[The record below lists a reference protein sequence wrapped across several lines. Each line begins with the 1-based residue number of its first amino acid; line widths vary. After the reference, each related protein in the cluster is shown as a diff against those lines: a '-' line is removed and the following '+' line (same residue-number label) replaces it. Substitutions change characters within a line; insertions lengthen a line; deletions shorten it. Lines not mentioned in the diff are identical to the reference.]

1 MKNCFV
7 CMPLFDGFRPV
18 FSDAIFP
25 EVREAFGSTCECVKA
40 DDIREAG
47 MVTEKV
53 VHSLLNADF
62 IIAVLADTRDGN
74 SINPNVMYELG
85 IAHSFR
91 KPTLVIAD
99 SKLPFD
105 INAVEAIQLD
115 FSRLLDESQRSD
127 FLLELRR
134 ALRVSLK
141 SSKLL
146 GGIEQRQIS
155 RNPITTQLSGAHI
168 FVDDF
173 PWLWGYC
180 DVLKRE
186 REAQSIWEI
195 TRDLFWP
202 TEPLFFASIKAS
214 IRDERKHYFMVP
226 EDDEVR
232 MKADAIKNQ
241 LLRDLIPESEINR
254 LLRFVEIDPKHFQ
267 LWPIA
272 IVLYDADLITSR
284 GGIICEPM
292 TSQVGEDQIDKYICR
307 KFVEHVRQGGSLDN
321 FTCELDWIKRRE
333 ESTFDIAL
341 DKRVV
346 GSLAAA
352 FAKIWNERILEEAR
366 NMTNENAQSTLLKN
380 WQIRFGGK

>member
-1 MKNCFV
+1 MKSCFV
-7 CMPLFDGFRPV
+7 CMPLFEGLRPV

-25 EVREAFGSTCECVKA
+25 EVRDAFGNACDCIKA

-62 IIAVLADTRDGN
+62 VVAVLADVRDGN

-99 SKLPFD
+99 AKLPFD

-115 FSRLLDESQRSD
+115 FSRLRDEGQRSA
-127 FLLELRR
+127 FLLELRK

-141 SSKLL
+141 SPKLA
-146 GGIEQRQIS
+146 GDVERRCIP
-155 RNPITTQLSGAHI
+155 RNPVTTQLSGTRI
-168 FVDDF
+168 FVEDL
-173 PWLWGYC
+173 PWLWGYSE
-180 DVLKRE
+180 VLKRE
-186 REAQSIWEI
+186 REAHSIWEI
-195 TRDLFWP
+195 TRDLFWGA
-202 TEPLFFASIKAS
+202 EPLFFASIRAA

-226 EDDEVR
+226 EDEGIR
-232 MKADAIKNQ
+232 LKIEAIRNQ
-241 LLRDLIPESEINR
+241 LLLDQIPESEIDR
-254 LLRFVEIDPKHFQ
+254 LLHFAEIDPKHFL
-267 LWPIA
+267 LWPIS

-292 TSQVGEDQIDKYICR
+292 TSQLGRDQIDLYIR
-307 KFVEHVRQGGSLDN
+307 NRFIEHVRQGGSLDTFN
-321 FTCELDWIKRRE
+321 YDLDWIKQRE
-333 ESTFDIAL
+333 EATFDIAL
-341 DKRVV
+341 DSNVV
-346 GSLAAA
+346 DSLAAS

-366 NMTNENAQSTLLKN
+366 NMTDEREQSALLKN
-380 WQIRFGGK
+380 WQIRFGGR

>member
-1 MKNCFV
+1 MKSCFV
-7 CMPLFDGFRPV
+7 CMPLIEELRPV
-18 FSDAIFP
+18 FFEAILP
-25 EVREAFGSTCECVKA
+25 EIKEAFGGNCKCTKA
-40 DDIREAG
+40 DDVRQPG
-47 MVTEKV
+47 MVTEKF
-53 VHSLLNADF
+53 VHALLNADLV
-62 IIAVLADTRDGN
+62 IAVIADTRNEN

-85 IAHSFR
+85 IAHSCR
-91 KPTLVIAD
+91 KPTLLIAD

-115 FSRLLDESQRSD
+115 FSRLQDQDQRPA

-134 ALRVSLK
+134 ALRTSLK
-141 SSKLL
+141 TPEVGESLERRR
-146 GGIEQRQIS
+146 IV
-155 RNPITTQLSGAHI
+155 RNPITTQLGGTHI
-168 FVDDF
+168 FVDDL
-173 PWLWGYC
+173 PWLWGYI

-186 REAQSIWEI
+186 REAKSIWEI

-202 TEPLFFASIKAS
+202 TEPLFFASIKAA
-214 IRDERKHYFMVP
+214 IRDERRHYFMVP
-226 EDDEVR
+226 KDEEIQ
-232 MKADAIKNQ
+232 MKVDAIKNQ
-241 LLRDLIPESEINR
+241 LLQDLIPESEINR
-254 LLRFVEIDPKHFQ
+254 LLRFVEIDLQHFQ

-292 TSQVGEDQIDKYICR
+292 TSQVGEDKIDKYICD
-307 KFVEHVRQGGSLDN
+307 KFIEHVRLGGSLDN
-321 FTCELDWIKRRE
+321 FNCELDWIKRRE

-366 NMTNENAQSTLLKN
+366 NMTDENAQSALLKN
-380 WQIRFGGK
+380 WQIRFGGR